1 MKNRKTQITLGL
13 VIGALAVT
21 LGCTH
26 ARVQTYLP
34 SDGQLSCAELKQEIA
49 KAESAIAEIDRKTG
63 VSWRNAGLVVVSGV
77 GLIMNEVNGSR
88 ERTSAEA
95 RIVHLNELTKK
106 KSCQ

>member
-1 MKNRKTQITLGL
+1 MDERGPRIGRIVAL
-13 VIGALAVT
+13 GALIVT

-63 VSWRNAGLVVVSGV
+63 VSWRNAGLVLVSGV

-95 RIVHLNELTKK
+95 RIVHLNELVKK
-106 KSCQ
+106 KSCE